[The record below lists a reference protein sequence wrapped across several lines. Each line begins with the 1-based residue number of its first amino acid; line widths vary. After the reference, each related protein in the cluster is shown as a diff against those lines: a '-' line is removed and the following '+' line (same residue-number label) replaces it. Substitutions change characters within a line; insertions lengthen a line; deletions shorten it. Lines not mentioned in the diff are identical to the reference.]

1 MQESNSWFKLVR
13 IIILKLGRDML
24 AEIVEELA
32 PTGVLR
38 AAINMSNFLL
48 VTGKTEDGDP
58 VGVSPD
64 MAGEL
69 AKRLG
74 VGLELLKYKTAGEF
88 ADDAGKGI
96 WDLGNIGA

>member
-74 VGLELLKYKTAGEF
+74 VGLELLKYKTPGEV
-88 ADDAGKGI
+88 ADDAGKEFGI
-96 WDLGNIGA
+96 LVT